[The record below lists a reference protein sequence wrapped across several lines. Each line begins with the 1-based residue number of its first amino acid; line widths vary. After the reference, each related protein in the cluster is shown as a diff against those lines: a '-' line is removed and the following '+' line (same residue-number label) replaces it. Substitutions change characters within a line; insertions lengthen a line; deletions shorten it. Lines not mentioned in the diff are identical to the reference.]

1 MWLPNKRQSHLQLN
15 LCQVPAL
22 GLFHPSQVPLVLPGG
37 LPPRVGQ
44 REVEQRHLRLAVLGL
59 CVLVRLRGLFCFWGN
74 LGGKVTFIL
83 DLGSGRYLK
92 HDGQP
97 AIQGDRASSR
107 PSEQS
112 CRHRQPR
119 PRRL

>member
-22 GLFHPSQVPLVLPGG
+22 GLFHPGQVPLVLPGG

-74 LGGKVTFIL
+74 LGGKITFIL
-83 DLGSGRYLK
+83 DLGSGRY
-92 HDGQP
+92 
-97 AIQGDRASSR
+97 
-107 PSEQS
+107 
-112 CRHRQPR
+112 
-119 PRRL
+119 

>member
-1 MWLPNKRQSHLQLN
+1 MEQALREASVASSQGFKALDARLHGAGFTGNLLRQDEMWRPDKRQSHLQLN

-22 GLFHPSQVPLVLPGG
+22 GLFHPGQVPLVLPGG

-74 LGGKVTFIL
+74 LGGKSLLFLT
-83 DLGSGRYLK
+83 
-92 HDGQP
+92 
-97 AIQGDRASSR
+97 
-107 PSEQS
+107 
-112 CRHRQPR
+112 
-119 PRRL
+119 